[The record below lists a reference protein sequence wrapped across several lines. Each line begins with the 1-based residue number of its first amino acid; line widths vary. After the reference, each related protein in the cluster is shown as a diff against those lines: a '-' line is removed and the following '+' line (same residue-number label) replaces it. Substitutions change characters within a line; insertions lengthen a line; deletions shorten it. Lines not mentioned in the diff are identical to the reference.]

1 MIFLLCKNGEETRRT
16 GNNATM
22 TIDSNKVT
30 VNAEPSIIIEF
41 LKDAN
46 NLIHLLPQDNISDFK
61 SSEQECSF
69 KVQGGITISLIED
82 GTEGVEK
89 LFLKSGEKSPFP
101 FRLTININ
109 QKEEITEG
117 YIHFDG
123 EVNMF
128 LKMMVEKPLTNLFN
142 YMSNKLMEKYA

>member
-1 MIFLLCKNGEETRRT
+1 
-16 GNNATM
+16 M
-22 TIDSNKVT
+22 TIDSDKVNVT
-30 VNAEPSIIIEF
+30 TTPEIIINF

-101 FRLTININ
+101 FRLTIHMN
-109 QKEEITEG
+109 QKGELTEG

-142 YMSNKLMEKYA
+142 YMSNKLMEYYA

>member
-1 MIFLLCKNGEETRRT
+1 MIFLPFKNGEEIQKD
-16 GNNATM
+16 GNKTNM
-22 TIDSNKVT
+22 TIDSDKVNVT
-30 VNAEPSIIIEF
+30 TTPEIIINF

>member
-1 MIFLLCKNGEETRRT
+1 MIFLLCKNGEEILKN
-16 GNNATM
+16 GNNKAMIINSDKVNVQATPD
-22 TIDSNKVT
+22 T
-30 VNAEPSIIIEF
+30 IIEF

-61 SSEQECSF
+61 SSKEECSF

-82 GTEGVEK
+82 GIEGKDK

-101 FRLTININ
+101 FRLTIDLNP
-109 QKEEITEG
+109 EGETTEG

-142 YMSNKLMEKYA
+142 YMSNKLMEYYA

>member
-1 MIFLLCKNGEETRRT
+1 
-16 GNNATM
+16 M
-22 TIDSNKVT
+22 TIDSTKVQ
-30 VNAEPSIIIEF
+30 VNSSQEEICAF
-41 LKDAN
+41 LKDSN

-61 SSEQECSF
+61 STVEECSF
-69 KVQGGITISLIED
+69 KVQGGVIISLIQD
-82 GTEGVEK
+82 GQEGDSK

-101 FRLTININ
+101 FKLTIHLDQIDGS
-109 QKEEITEG
+109 TEG

-142 YMSNKLMEKYA
+142 YMSNKLQAYFTA